1 MSKDVRRRQGE
12 PICMNQ
18 LYFLVDSED
27 ELRDEVWNAL
37 FEKMSNSSITLS
49 IEPLEV
55 SGTDKK
61 LFKVSWWSWLDSY
74 ININNQNAGS
84 SWSRVEV
91 TNTHVN

>member
-1 MSKDVRRRQGE
+1 
-12 PICMNQ
+12 MNQ

>member
-1 MSKDVRRRQGE
+1 
-12 PICMNQ
+12 MNQ
-18 LYFLVDSED
+18 LYFLVKDED

-61 LFKVSWWSWLDSY
+61 LFKVSWWSWLDFY
-74 ININNQNAGS
+74 GNTIYCNNKNMLLG
-84 SWSRVEV
+84 
-91 TNTHVN
+91 

>member
-1 MSKDVRRRQGE
+1 
-12 PICMNQ
+12 MNQ
-18 LYFLVDSED
+18 LYFLVDNED